1 MKPTTPTTRSRQRL
15 PLALVA
21 ALLLAPALALRAG
34 ETRTER
40 FERAFELGGI
50 DQVRVQNVNGAVHI
64 GTWDRDYVR
73 VTATKKAR
81 GSEAEGAL
89 RETEIRIG
97 KSGRTLNVETVLPKK
112 KAFGFLFLERSRN
125 VEVAY
130 ELLLP
135 GKTAVEVETVNGRI
149 SAEKRAGAIELNTV
163 NGSVRVDAHD
173 APLHINTVNGSVEAI
188 FVGEVKET
196 SLETVNGSVTV
207 VCGKDSSFR
216 YDLQTVNGRIESQFA
231 EVRVERSWGPK
242 EARGEINGGRN
253 RLAVET
259 VNGEV
264 RLLARSEIAVKPAN

>member
-1 MKPTTPTTRSRQRL
+1 MKPKPRARTL
-15 PLALVA
+15 PLALA
-21 ALLLAPALALRAG
+21 ALLLGPALALQAG
-34 ETRTER
+34 ESRTER
-40 FERAFELGGI
+40 FEKAFELAGI
-50 DQVRVQNVNGAVHI
+50 ELVRVQNVNGAVHI
-64 GTWDRDYVR
+64 GTWEKDYVR

-81 GSEAEGAL
+81 GTDVEAAL

-112 KAFGFLFLERSRN
+112 KTFGFVFWERSRN
-125 VEVAY
+125 VEVTY

-149 SAEKRAGAIELNTV
+149 SAERRGGAIELNTV
-163 NGSVRVDAHD
+163 NGSVRVEAHD
-173 APLHINTVNGSVEAI
+173 GPLHINTVNGSVEAS
-188 FVGEVKET
+188 FLGEVKET

-207 VCGKDSSFR
+207 MCGRDSSFR

-231 EVRVERSWGPK
+231 EVRVAKSWGPK

-264 RLLARSEIAVKPAN
+264 RLLARNEVAVAPAN